1 MQTLIRVGGASGF
14 WGDSA
19 IATPQLLAAPLDYLV
34 YDYLAETTLSILA
47 RARNKDAAL
56 GYATDF
62 VTVTMA
68 QNLRVIVERGV
79 KVLSNAGGLN
89 PAACRDALR
98 GMAQAQGIDIKVA
111 VVGGDDVMGLLP
123 QLRSEDTREMF
134 SGCTLPE
141 KIHSM
146 NAYLGARAVAQAL
159 EWGAQIVL
167 TGRGVDSA
175 LLVGALMHEFGWDWR
190 DWDKLAQASLAGHI
204 VECGAQGSGGLFTDW
219 ETVPDW
225 DNIGYPIV
233 ECAPDASFVVTKATN
248 TGGLVSSAT
257 VAEQILYEIG
267 DPAAYIL
274 PDVICDFRSVQL
286 ENVADQRVRVTGALG
301 REPTASYKVSAT
313 FSDAYQLEV
322 GLAIRGIDAV
332 GKAQKTAEALLKRT
346 RRMMAERG
354 FADYADVRVE
364 VIGAESLYGPHS
376 RRRDAREVIL
386 RIALRHADKNALEI
400 MRREASSPGTSMS
413 PGSSGALGS
422 GRADIKPVVRL
433 FSFLLDKRRVPVWV
447 ELEGQSSMR
456 PQPAELGGDWRPSSG
471 ANVPINAAQPEQRK
485 LIVVPLVRIAHG
497 RSGDKGDD
505 SNIGVIARSPQ
516 IWPWLRE
523 NLTAEKVAEYMGH
536 LLKGPVERYEL
547 SGIMALNFVLHRAL
561 GGGGMAS
568 LQSDPLGKC
577 YAQMLLDMPV
587 AAPAELLRMQR
598 SD

>member
-1 MQTLIRVGGASGF
+1 MQRLIRVGGASGF

-19 IATPQLLAAPLDYLV
+19 IATSQLLTAPLDYLV

-47 RARNKDAAL
+47 RARNKDAAM

-62 VTVTMA
+62 VSVTMV
-68 QNLRVIVERGV
+68 QNLRAIAERGV

-89 PAACRDALR
+89 SGACRDALR
-98 GMAQAQGIDIKVA
+98 VIAQAQGIDIKVA
-111 VVGGDDVMGLLP
+111 IVGGDEVIGLLP
-123 QLRSEDTREMF
+123 QLRKENIREMF

-159 EWGAQIVL
+159 ERGAQIVL

-175 LLVGALMHEFGWDWR
+175 LLVGALMHEFSWDWR

-219 ETVPDW
+219 EAVPGW

-233 ECAPDASFVVTKATN
+233 ECAGDGSFVVTKAPD

-267 DPAAYIL
+267 DPAEYVL
-274 PDVICDFRSVQL
+274 PDVICDFRAVQL
-286 ENVADQRVRVTGALG
+286 ENVGDQRVRVTGALG

-313 FSDAYQLEV
+313 FFDGYQLEV

-332 GKAQKTAEALLKRT
+332 GKAQKTADALLKRT
-346 RRMMAERG
+346 RRMMAERD
-354 FADYADVRVE
+354 FADYADALVE

-376 RRRDAREVIL
+376 RRRDARDVIL
-386 RIALRHADKNALEI
+386 RIAVRHADNNALDI

-413 PGSSGALGS
+413 PGTSGALGG
-422 GRADIKPVVRL
+422 GRAAIKPVVRL
-433 FSFLLDKRRVPVWV
+433 FSFLLDKRRVPVSV
-447 ELEGQSSMR
+447 ELDGNSAML
-456 PQPAELGGDWRPSSG
+456 PQPVEVGGEWRPSIG
-471 ANVPINAAQPEQRK
+471 ASAPINPSHPDQCEQV
-485 LIVVPLVRIAHG
+485 VVPLVCIAHG

-516 IWPWLRE
+516 VWPWLRK
-523 NLTAEKVAEYMGH
+523 NLTAEKVAAYMGH
-536 LLKGPVERYEL
+536 LVKGPVERYEL
-547 SGIMALNFVLHRAL
+547 SGIMALNFVLRRAL

-577 YAQMLLDMPV
+577 YAQMLLDLPV
-587 AAPAELLRMQR
+587 AVPLELLSTQR

>member
-47 RARNKDAAL
+47 RARNKDATL

-413 PGSSGALGS
+413 PGSSGALCS

-516 IWPWLRE
+516 IWPWLQEDRKS
-523 NLTAEKVAEYMGH
+523 T
-536 LLKGPVERYEL
+536 R
-547 SGIMALNFVLHRAL
+547 LNSSH
-561 GGGGMAS
+561 
-568 LQSDPLGKC
+568 Q
-577 YAQMLLDMPV
+577 
-587 AAPAELLRMQR
+587 
-598 SD
+598 

>member
-1 MQTLIRVGGASGF
+1 MQTVIRVGGASGF

-19 IATPQLLAAPLDYLV
+19 IATPQLLAAPLHYLV
-34 YDYLAETTLSILA
+34 YDYLAETTLAILA
-47 RARNKDAAL
+47 RARTKDPAM

-62 VTVTMA
+62 VSVTMA
-68 QNLRVIVERGV
+68 QNLRVIAERGV

-89 PAACRDALR
+89 PGACRDALR
-98 GMAQAQGIDIKVA
+98 VIAQAQGIDLKVA
-111 VVGGDDVMGLLP
+111 IIGGDDVMGLLP
-123 QLRSEDTREMF
+123 QLRNENTREMF
-134 SGCTLPE
+134 SDRTLPE

-159 EWGAQIVL
+159 SRGAQIVL

-175 LLVGALMHEFGWDWR
+175 LMVGALMHEFGWDWR

-219 ETVPDW
+219 DAVPDW

-233 ECAPDASFVVTKATN
+233 ECADDASFVVTKAPD

-267 DPAAYIL
+267 DPAEYIL
-274 PDVICDFRSVQL
+274 PDVICDFRAVQL
-286 ENVADQRVRVTGALG
+286 QNVGEQRVRVTGAVG

-313 FSDAYQLEV
+313 FSDGYQLEV
-322 GLAIRGIDAV
+322 GLAIRGIEAV
-332 GKAQKTAEALLKRT
+332 GKAQKTAAALLKRT

-354 FADYADVRVE
+354 FADYADALVE

-376 RRRDAREVIL
+376 RRGDAREVVL
-386 RIALRHADKNALEI
+386 RIAVRHADKNALEI

-413 PGSSGALGS
+413 PGTSGALGG

-433 FSFLLDKRRVPVWV
+433 FSFLLDKRRVPVSV
-447 ELEGQSSMR
+447 ELEGSSAVLS
-456 PQPAELGGDWRPSSG
+456 QAVAVGAEWRPSTYT
-471 ANVPINAAQPEQRK
+471 AAPINPSSPHPRDQT
-485 LIVVPLVRIAHG
+485 VVALARIAHG

-516 IWPWLRE
+516 IWPWLQE
-523 NLTAEKVAEYMGH
+523 NLTAEKVAAYMGH
-536 LLKGPVERYEL
+536 LVKGPVERYEL
-547 SGIMALNFVLHRAL
+547 PGIMALNFVLHRAL
-561 GGGGMAS
+561 GGGGMTS
-568 LQSDPLGKC
+568 LQSDPLGKR

-587 AAPAELLRMQR
+587 EVAAALLGTGTFE
-598 SD
+598 